1 MSGRRIG
8 SYELL
13 ELLGE
18 GGIGQVYA
26 ARDTELGR
34 HVAIKMLRRE
44 LSRDHSFLSRF
55 HNEARSLGNLN
66 HQNITILYTFQ
77 LEGPNPFMV
86 MELVRGETLEALLSR
101 VRRLPLRESLA
112 VVAQAVA
119 GLAYAHRNGVIHRD
133 IKPSN
138 LMIADSGLLKI
149 MDFGIARVRGSQ
161 RLTRAGQMFATL
173 LYASPEQIK
182 GNDVDERSD
191 LYSLGVVLYE
201 MIAGSPPFTAEND
214 HALMTAHL
222 ETPPPPL
229 AARVQ
234 SLDAQIEAAVLRAL
248 AKRPED
254 RFASVEEFGRAV
266 GAAAFRGDSSD
277 ILQQFATT
285 TWRGAAPRTRIA
297 EAANNGT
304 EIWDEAG
311 GDGVGGSPKAE
322 IPRRRVAPNRP
333 KAPPAGM
340 RLPVAILG
348 GVVIAL
354 ALGLGYVV
362 LWSRAPTETHLAAIE
377 PPKPMPYAAPAP
389 TPPAPTSPAPA
400 PYSAP
405 APPATAVAEPPK
417 PAPEPAPRANP
428 QPSPSSMPVPVVFPP
443 PASLP
448 GEPPLAP
455 AKPSPALLLPPMPP
469 PEASPPEAPPTA
481 LEPSLPAKP
490 DIEGQVT
497 SVQSASTVKVGANW
511 LELYGIIDQAK
522 DRSSELL
529 RHKNAMLKLLGPS
542 RGLVK
547 CYRKPGGRYQCYAD
561 GNDLASLA
569 LRDGIVR
576 PLGDAPAEYR
586 ELATPPASLRR

>member
-138 LMIADSGLLKI
+138 LMIAESGLLKI

-285 TWRGAAPRTRIA
+285 SWRGAAPRTRVA
-297 EAANNGT
+297 EAANSDT
-304 EIWDEAG
+304 EIWDDAG

-333 KAPPAGM
+333 KGPPAGM

-389 TPPAPTSPAPA
+389 TPPAPTPARNRGGGTAEAGARTRAAGEPA
-400 PYSAP
+400 ALATVDAGAGGVSAARLAAGRAAAGAGETFTASTAAADAATRGL
-405 APPATAVAEPPK
+405 APRGAADCARAVAT
-417 PAPEPAPRANP
+417 
-428 QPSPSSMPVPVVFPP
+428 
-443 PASLP
+443 
-448 GEPPLAP
+448 GEA
-455 AKPSPALLLPPMPP
+455 
-469 PEASPPEAPPTA
+469 
-481 LEPSLPAKP
+481 
-490 DIEGQVT
+490 
-497 SVQSASTVKVGANW
+497 
-511 LELYGIIDQAK
+511 
-522 DRSSELL
+522 
-529 RHKNAMLKLLGPS
+529 RHRGPS
-542 RGLVK
+542 NRRAERQHGQ
-547 CYRKPGGRYQCYAD
+547 GRRQ
-561 GNDLASLA
+561 LAGA
-569 LRDGIVR
+569 LRDHRPSQGSKLGIDS
-576 PLGDAPAEYR
+576 P
-586 ELATPPASLRR
+586 